1 MNFNLG
7 MGIVILLGI
16 SILARII
23 PVFIADKLSKNIL
36 EEVKENLPL
45 CVFITMCTYFFI
57 TETEKDPVSAVLAF
71 TCIIISTLMKVN
83 TFISIF
89 LSIIIY
95 VLFKNM

>member
-7 MGIVILLGI
+7 MGVVILLGI

-23 PVFIADKLSKNIL
+23 PVFISDKFSNNIL
-36 EEVKENLPL
+36 KEVKEKLPL

-57 TETEKDPVSAVLAF
+57 TETDKYPVPAVLAF
-71 TCIIISTLMKVN
+71 TCIVIFILMKVN
-83 TFISIF
+83 NFISIF
-89 LSIIIY
+89 ISIMIY